1 MRLVVFFSIS
11 FFLLSCNNAE
21 QVDPILKTIEVQ
33 NIGKNNAAFVG
44 DLKDPGVI
52 NTWTY
57 GFIWADFS
65 GANIVSGNLVVIGE
79 RSEAGVFS
87 INQEGLIPN
96 TKYFV
101 KAFVS
106 DQSFSKIFYAN
117 EVDFTTLNP

>member
-1 MRLVVFFSIS
+1 M
-11 FFLLSCNNAE
+11 
-21 QVDPILKTIEVQ
+21 KTVEVQ

-44 DLKDPGVI
+44 NLKDPGAI

-57 GFIWADFS
+57 GFVYAEFP

-79 RSEAGVFS
+79 RSGTGEFS
-87 INQEGLIPN
+87 INQEGLEAN
-96 TKYFV
+96 TQYFV

-106 DQSFSKIFYAN
+106 DQGFSNIFYAN